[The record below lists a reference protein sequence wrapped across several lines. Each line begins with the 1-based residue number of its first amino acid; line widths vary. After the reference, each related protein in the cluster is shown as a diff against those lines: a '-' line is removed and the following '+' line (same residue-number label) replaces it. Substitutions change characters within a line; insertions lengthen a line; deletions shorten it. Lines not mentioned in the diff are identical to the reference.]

1 MSYWPHLAINR
12 EARAE
17 ATKAQSE
24 AIQEKLSKIRPLKV
38 EEVVEAFNVGLDKD
52 SNGAALAVFPGLPP
66 IDVPNFSG
74 PAIYIIFAFLLFLSK
89 LSPKTK
95 GVNFAQ
101 VFLSILGLFAVFSFV
116 LGVTLSCY
124 FEI

>member
-1 MSYWPHLAINR
+1 MLR

-24 AIQEKLSKIRPLKV
+24 AIQEKLSKIRPLRV
-38 EEVVEAFNVGLDKD
+38 EEVVDAFNVGLNKD
-52 SNGAALAVFPGLPP
+52 SNGAALAVFPGIPP
-66 IDVPNFSG
+66 INLPNFSG
-74 PAIYIIFAFLLFLSK
+74 PAIYVIFAFLLFLSK

-101 VFLSILGLFAVFSFV
+101 VFLSILALFALFSFI
-116 LGVTLSCY
+116 LGVTFNCY
-124 FEI
+124 FDI